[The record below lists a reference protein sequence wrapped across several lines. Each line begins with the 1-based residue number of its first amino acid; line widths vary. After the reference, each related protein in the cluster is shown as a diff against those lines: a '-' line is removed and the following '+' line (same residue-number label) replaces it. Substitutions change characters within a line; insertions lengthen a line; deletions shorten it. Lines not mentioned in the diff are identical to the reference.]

1 MTGALR
7 PPSGRIF
14 VLLVLLAGMLR
25 ASPGAP
31 GSAGPLFGPLAGMS
45 GHAGLSL
52 AAGYGMYTD
61 SDFQEILGS
70 FHTDYRNSW
79 LAFLALN
86 QQLNGRLYPFRF
98 EAEGQI
104 VRHTGLQTH
113 PEVVGLL
120 LARLENPWLFP
131 ASFAFGAGSS
141 YAAGTPELEFPR
153 RDPLKARF
161 EEAPVRRLLNYLLTE
176 VDVGL
181 PGSRSRL
188 LMRIHHR
195 SGIFGTYCL
204 PICGSNFIAYGLK
217 TPL

>member
-1 MTGALR
+1 MKM
-7 PPSGRIF
+7 F
-14 VLLVLLAGMLR
+14 LLVLLLPAGILIS
-25 ASPGAP
+25 SPSAP
-31 GSAGPLFGPLAGMS
+31 GTAGPLFGPLRGSS
-45 GHAGLSL
+45 GLQGLSVL
-52 AAGYGMYTD
+52 AGYGMYTD

-70 FHTDYRNSW
+70 LHTDYRNSW

-86 QQLNGRLYPFRF
+86 QELNGRLSVFRF

-104 VRHTGLQTH
+104 VRHSGIQKH
-113 PEVVGLL
+113 PEIVGVLV
-120 LARLENPWLFP
+120 ARLENPWLFP
-131 ASFAFGAGSS
+131 ASVAFGAGSS

-153 RDPLKARF
+153 RDPAKVRF
-161 EEAPVRRLLNYLLTE
+161 QEAPVRRLLNYLVTE

-181 PGSRSRL
+181 PGSSSRA